1 MQVIQNN
8 VLTING
14 GSSSIRFAMY
24 QTEGVLVPVLSG
36 SIENINSQNTTFSFT
51 NSISKEEKSFTIEI
65 NDFEESANYLADW
78 LELQVDFSVIKA
90 VGHRLVHGMQHTE
103 AQRITAEL
111 LNELKEIRSY
121 DPEHLPGEIKLIEIF
136 KMRYPACIQVACFD
150 TAFHTSMPHI
160 AKLLPIP
167 RKYFEM
173 GIKRYGFHGLSY
185 AYLMQEL
192 QRRAGKQTAGGKI
205 VLAHLGNGASLAAV
219 KNGKCIDTS
228 MGFTPTSGLVMGTR
242 TGDLDPGVAWYLLQV
257 EKLTPEK
264 FNQLINHESGLLGV
278 STTSADMKE
287 IVKIKNTDTRAAEAF
302 ELFCYQA
309 KKFVGAY
316 TATLEGLDTLVFSGG
331 IGEHSPEV
339 RSRICDGME
348 FLGIELCEIKNMN
361 NEMIISTKTS
371 KVTVYVIK
379 TNEELMMAEMV
390 CEVLNSQ
397 KNNI

>member
-90 VGHRLVHGMQHTE
+90 VGHRVVHGMQHTE

-136 KMRYPACIQVACFD
+136 TKRHPACTQVACFD
-150 TAFHTSMPHI
+150 TAFHTTMPHI

-205 VLAHLGNGASLAAV
+205 ILAHLGNGASLAAV

-257 EKLTPEK
+257 EKLMPEK
-264 FNQLINHESGLLGV
+264 FNHLINHESGLLGV
-278 STTSADMKE
+278 SATSADMKE
-287 IVKIKNTDTRAAEAF
+287 IVKLKNTDTRAAEAF

-316 TATLEGLDTLVFSGG
+316 TAALEGLDTLVFSGG

-339 RSRICDGME
+339 RSGICDGME

-361 NEMIISTKTS
+361 NETIISAKTS

-379 TNEELMMAEMV
+379 TNEELMIAEMV
-390 CEVLNSQ
+390 CEVLAIQ
-397 KNNI
+397 